1 MSLRVQRL
9 LVLIA
14 ALLCVVVTVSL
25 GNWQL
30 RRADQKQAMADLAA
44 TRHQDAPLRNADWP
58 CAGAADVASP
68 PEQRPVRLSG
78 RWMPQKLV
86 YLDNRPMDGQAG
98 FFVVTPLQLD
108 PAPVCGPAWVM
119 VQRGWVPRHQA
130 NRQQLPPVDT
140 PHDLVVVT
148 GHVIKD
154 ISQAYALGAEPRVAA
169 HVASP
174 LLRQNMGREAWAE
187 WVGATPAP
195 GAVLQADSGA
205 SNSPASTSNQL
216 KRAWPAPDSGVGK
229 HHAYAA
235 QWFALALIITGLYV
249 WFQLLRPR
257 RAS

>member
-9 LVLIA
+9 LILIA
-14 ALLCVVVTVSL
+14 ALVSVFVTVSL

-44 TRHQDAPLRNADWP
+44 RRHQDAPLLNADWP
-58 CAGAADVASP
+58 CAVVADAVSP

-78 RWMPQKLV
+78 RWIPNKLV

-108 PAPVCGPAWVM
+108 PAPACGPAWVM
-119 VQRGWVPRHQA
+119 VQRGWVPRHQV
-130 NRQQLPPVDT
+130 NRQQLPLVDT
-140 PHDLVVVT
+140 PQDLVEVT
-148 GHVIKD
+148 GHVTLD
-154 ISQAYALGAEPRVAA
+154 ISQAYALGVEPQVEAYVAG
-169 HVASP
+169 P

-187 WVGATPAP
+187 WVGARPAP
-195 GAVLQADSGA
+195 GAVLQSDPADPS
-205 SNSPASTSNQL
+205 SDSTKNQL

-249 WFQLLRPR
+249 WYQLLRPR

>member
-9 LVLIA
+9 LILIA
-14 ALLCVVVTVSL
+14 ALVSVFVTVSL

-44 TRHQDAPLRNADWP
+44 RRHQDAPLLNADWP
-58 CAGAADVASP
+58 CTGAADAVSP

-78 RWMPQKLV
+78 RWMPNKLV
-86 YLDNRPMDGQAG
+86 YLDNRSMDGQAG

-108 PAPVCGPAWVM
+108 PPPLCGPAWVM
-119 VQRGWVPRHQA
+119 VQRGWAPRHQV
-130 NRQQLPPVDT
+130 NRQQLPE
-140 PHDLVVVT
+140 VVT
-148 GHVIKD
+148 PRDVVMVTGYVAKD
-154 ISQAYALGAEPRVAA
+154 ISQAYALGTEPRVEAY
-169 HVASP
+169 VTGP
-174 LLRQNMGREAWAE
+174 LLRQNMGRETWAE
-187 WVGATPAP
+187 WVGAQPAP
-195 GAVLQADSGA
+195 GAILQSDAVAAGPGSSSD
-205 SNSPASTSNQL
+205 QL

>member
-1 MSLRVQRL
+1 
-9 LVLIA
+9 
-14 ALLCVVVTVSL
+14 
-25 GNWQL
+25 
-30 RRADQKQAMADLAA
+30 
-44 TRHQDAPLRNADWP
+44 
-58 CAGAADVASP
+58 
-68 PEQRPVRLSG
+68 
-78 RWMPQKLV
+78 MPQKLV

-108 PAPVCGPAWVM
+108 PAPACGPAWVM
-119 VQRGWVPRHQA
+119 VQRGWVPRHQV

-187 WVGATPAP
+187 WMGVAPAP